1 MREHVNVARDLYN
14 EPKQS
19 GCGEMGGWGGGS
31 VIFPKVKK
39 KKKKKNLN
47 QEPTPGPINQVYKEL
62 FWFP

>member
-39 KKKKKNLN
+39 KI
-47 QEPTPGPINQVYKEL
+47 EPRAHPRPD
-62 FWFP
+62 